1 MWEYFLIDTLYCK
14 EYTIPTCSMCKSISG
29 LEEFTCVVIFTL
41 CWKHFPRCML
51 FTQMVTQ
58 SWNLETG
65 STPESKPSVE
75 EKKRESSRVGSVDG
89 DDYLP
94 RVGKTR

>member
-1 MWEYFLIDTLYCK
+1 MWKYFLIDTLYCK
-14 EYTIPTCSMCKSISG
+14 EYTIPTSSMCKSISG

-65 STPESKPSVE
+65 LTPEGKPRVE
-75 EKKRESSRVGSVDG
+75 GKKRERSRVGSVDG
-89 DDYLP
+89 DNYLP
-94 RVGKTR
+94 RVGKTI